1 MIAPLVTRFLQ
12 HITQQNNWARPYLM
26 AFAGQVICFDFS
38 LMRAH
43 LIILEDGS
51 LAVAPSQTQTN
62 ATVHIPPS
70 LGMRL
75 IAGDA
80 QAKSLIKI
88 EGDIHLATEVSKV
101 LQQMRWDIEEDISH
115 VVGDIA
121 AFKLGEVSQS
131 MFAQVKKQSTD
142 LADMVTEFWQ
152 EEKNILAKKT
162 HVTQFNDS
170 VDTLRH
176 DVERFEKR
184 IEKLAQLIATT
195 TAETQ
200 PVDKPKKPRARRTPP
215 SQESA

>member
-12 HITQQNNWARPYLM
+12 HITQQNNWARPYLTP
-26 AFAGQVICFDFS
+26 FAGQIICFDFS

-51 LAVAPSQTQTN
+51 LAVAPSQAQAN

-75 IAGDA
+75 VSGDA
-80 QAKSLIKI
+80 HAKSLIKI

-121 AFKLGEVSQS
+121 AFKLGEVSKS

-142 LADMVTEFWQ
+142 LADMVTEYWQ

-162 HVTQFNDS
+162 HVTQFNDA

-176 DVERFEKR
+176 DVDRFEKR
-184 IEKLAQLIATT
+184 LEKLAQSIAPTVNDSPV
-195 TAETQ
+195 TAT
-200 PVDKPKKPRARRTPP
+200 KKPRARRTPP
-215 SQESA
+215 SQEST